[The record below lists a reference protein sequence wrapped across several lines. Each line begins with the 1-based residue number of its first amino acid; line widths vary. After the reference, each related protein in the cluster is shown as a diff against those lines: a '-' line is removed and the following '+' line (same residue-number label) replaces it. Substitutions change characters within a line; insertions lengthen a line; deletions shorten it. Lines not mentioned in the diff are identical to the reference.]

1 MDHPGPE
8 RQRLEHGGHRRHPGG
23 EQHRLAA
30 LEIADGLLERLPGG
44 RSLGTR
50 VGPLTA
56 GVKVGGHHERW
67 RERLSRL
74 PFAAPRLDRDRLRPQ
89 SFLLT
94 HGRSVVRISSSAMA
108 GLDGRVI
115 AIAGAAGGLGPT
127 VARRLA
133 DDGATIAAT
142 DVHQE
147 RLDQLRSDLA
157 LPEDRFDGRTVDLLS
172 EDATR
177 EWVSALTERFGRIDG
192 LLHLVGGWK
201 GGDPIATTP
210 LSDYE
215 WLHDLLVHTVQHTTR
230 AFYEQLAASDHGRF
244 VLVSSSQAQ
253 SPDGTNASYAATK
266 AAAESWTLALAD
278 SLKDTN
284 ATANII
290 VVNAILTPRMREAN
304 PEKAFATFT
313 SAEDLADAIRFVVGD
328 SAAKMNGKRLE
339 LHP

>member
-1 MDHPGPE
+1 
-8 RQRLEHGGHRRHPGG
+8 
-23 EQHRLAA
+23 
-30 LEIADGLLERLPGG
+30 
-44 RSLGTR
+44 
-50 VGPLTA
+50 
-56 GVKVGGHHERW
+56 
-67 RERLSRL
+67 
-74 PFAAPRLDRDRLRPQ
+74 
-89 SFLLT
+89 
-94 HGRSVVRISSSAMA
+94 MA
-108 GLDGRVI
+108 ELDGRVI

-133 DDGATIAAT
+133 NDGATIAAT
-142 DVHQE
+142 DVNQE
-147 RLDQLRSDLA
+147 RLDELGTDLG
-157 LPEDRFDGRTVDLLS
+157 LPEDRYDGRTVDLLS
-172 EDATR
+172 EDAPR
-177 EWVSALTERFGRIDG
+177 EWVSALVDRFGQVDA

-230 AFYEQLAASDHGRF
+230 AFYEQLADSDHGRF

-253 SPDGTNASYAATK
+253 SPSGTNASYAATK

-284 ATANII
+284 ATANI
-290 VVNAILTPRMREAN
+290 VVINAILTPSMREEN
-304 PEKAFATFT
+304 PDKKFPTFT
-313 SAEDLADAIRFVVGD
+313 STDDLAEAIRYVLGD